1 MRTVASTST
10 ARPSRRRGQPASRL
24 GGRRAV
30 LLAGCVL
37 GLAVLFVVNWLY
49 QVVRK
54 PAEVFAPLSTTLSKS
69 PRATWETYGPLFE
82 AHSTDIMTPEL
93 LAALAQVEGQGN
105 PLARTYWRWRF
116 SLNPFEIYRPASTA
130 VGMLQI
136 TDGTFAT
143 ARKYCIHDHQVV
155 SDGPWHDFG
164 SCWFNSLYTRVLPS
178 HAIELTAAY
187 LHQTVVDIV
196 ARRRS
201 AKASLQQRQD
211 LAAVIHL
218 CGATRGEAFVGR
230 RFRVAPAERCGDHD
244 VREYL
249 GRVNLLKRQFARLR
263 AA

>member
-1 MRTVASTST
+1 MHAVASTWT
-10 ARPSRRRGQPASRL
+10 ARRSRRRPASRL
-24 GGRRAV
+24 GGWRAA
-30 LLAGCVL
+30 LFAGCVL
-37 GLAVLFVVNWLY
+37 GLAVLFAVNWLY

-54 PAEVFAPLSTTLSKS
+54 PAEVFAPLSTTLSMT
-69 PRATWETYGPLFE
+69 PGATWETYRPLFE
-82 AHSTDIMTPEL
+82 AHSTDILTPEL
-93 LAALAQVEGQGN
+93 LAALAQVEGEGN

-155 SDGPWHDFG
+155 SDGPWYDFG
-164 SCWFNSLYTRVLPS
+164 SCWFNGLYARVLPS

-187 LHQTVVDIV
+187 LDETVVDIV
-196 ARRRS
+196 GRHRS
-201 AKASLQQRQD
+201 AKARLQQRQD
-211 LAAVIHL
+211 LAAVVHL
-218 CGATRGEAFVGR
+218 CGARRGEAFVER
-230 RFRVAPAERCGDHD
+230 RFRAAPGERCGDHD
-244 VREYL
+244 LRQYL